1 MSKSPDFANSRLLLA
16 AGFGAITLLVG
27 GMGAWSV
34 GAKING
40 AVVSRGVVKV
50 ESERQVIQH
59 PDGGVVGE
67 ILAHNGDQVHA
78 GDVLLR
84 LDGTFLRS
92 ELAIVQAQL
101 LEIAVRK
108 ARLAAERDDLAKVD
122 FTVLPDFPMLD
133 PEQVAQQRE
142 GQSNLFAARQATM
155 AKKINQL
162 REQQQQIEK
171 QIEGVEAQ
179 RVSLMEQLDLVS
191 QELEDKQSLYER
203 KLMEASRVLATQRE
217 HAKLTGEIG
226 RLNSVIAEARVRI
239 SSLEIEVV
247 GLSEDRREAAIT
259 QLRDLQYNEI
269 SLVERETTLREKLA
283 RLDVRA
289 PVDGVVFGSQ
299 VFALQSVIQPA
310 QPMMFLVPSDQP
322 LYVSVR
328 VDPTSIDQVY
338 SGQQVS
344 LQFSTFNRRTTPAIP
359 AEVLRVSPDVQTDE
373 ANRETYYEATVEP
386 DPEALAALPE
396 VKLMPGMP
404 VEAFLKTDA
413 RTPLSYLTQPL
424 TIYFNRAFRGE

>member
-1 MSKSPDFANSRLLLA
+1 MSKSSDFANSRLLLV

-386 DPEALAALPE
+386 DPEALASLPE

>member
-1 MSKSPDFANSRLLLA
+1 MSKSSDFANSRLLLA

-108 ARLAAERDDLAKVD
+108 ARLAAERDDLTKVD

-239 SSLEIEVV
+239 SALEIEVV

-344 LQFSTFNRRTTPAIP
+344 LQFST
-359 AEVLRVSPDVQTDE
+359 
-373 ANRETYYEATVEP
+373 
-386 DPEALAALPE
+386 
-396 VKLMPGMP
+396 
-404 VEAFLKTDA
+404 
-413 RTPLSYLTQPL
+413 
-424 TIYFNRAFRGE
+424 

>member
-1 MSKSPDFANSRLLLA
+1 MSKSSDFANSRLLLA

>member
-1 MSKSPDFANSRLLLA
+1 MSKSSDFANSRLLLA

-191 QELEDKQSLYER
+191 QELKDKQSLYER

-269 SLVERETTLREKLA
+269 SLVERENTLREKLA

-386 DPEALAALPE
+386 DPEALTALPE

-424 TIYFNRAFRGE
+424 TVYFNRAFRGE

>member
-1 MSKSPDFANSRLLLA
+1 MSKSSDFANSRLLLA

-108 ARLAAERDDLAKVD
+108 ARLAAERDDLTEVD

-269 SLVERETTLREKLA
+269 SLVERENTLREKLA

>member
-1 MSKSPDFANSRLLLA
+1 MSKSSDFANSRLLLA

-108 ARLAAERDDLAKVD
+108 ARLAAERDDLTKVD

-191 QELEDKQSLYER
+191 QELKDKQSLYER

>member
-1 MSKSPDFANSRLLLA
+1 MSKSSDFANSRLLLV

-239 SSLEIEVV
+239 SALEIEVV

-269 SLVERETTLREKLA
+269 SLVERENTLREKLA

>member
-1 MSKSPDFANSRLLLA
+1 MRKSPDFANSRLLLA

-108 ARLAAERDDLAKVD
+108 ARLAAERDDLTEVD

-269 SLVERETTLREKLA
+269 SLVERENTLREKLA

-424 TIYFNRAFRGE
+424 TVYFNRAFRGE